1 MNPHLSTRR
10 RFLRTGILGAAA
22 SGSVPAFLE
31 RTFAGMHNSAAASAT
46 QITTGKDGPIFIV
59 VQLAGGNDGLNTIV
73 PWGHDDYYTAR
84 KQIAIPKKEITV
96 IDDEIG
102 FAPSI
107 PFIREA
113 YDNGEMSLVQGIGYP
128 NPNRSHFRSTEI
140 WEQATSSDRTAR
152 TGWVGRY
159 FDNDCQGADP
169 TVGIALANQQPDAF
183 VAKSKHG
190 IALSTPELYKWI
202 DNDSE
207 HDERLNV
214 FEQLNEPEKVVNES
228 DAGAST
234 GGMTAGTVKD
244 TGLESAADSLD
255 FLERTALDAR
265 LSSDTIGKLVQKSK
279 SRTPYPGTPIGRSL
293 QLISR
298 MIEGGLS
305 TRVYYASH
313 GGFDTHTNQSG
324 SHPARLEQL
333 DTALRAFF
341 KDMKAQGNF
350 DRVVLMTFSEFGRR
364 VKENASGG
372 TDHGAA
378 APLFLFGGGVKPGIV
393 GKHPSLTDLYQGDL
407 KFTTDFRS
415 VYASVLDDWLQGSS
429 KEVLRGTFP
438 KLDLIK
444 KT

>member
-10 RFLRTGILGAAA
+10 KFLRTGMLGAAA
-22 SGSVPAFLE
+22 TTSVPAFLE
-31 RTFAGMHNSAAASAT
+31 RTFAGLHHAAAASAT
-46 QITTGKDGPIFIV
+46 QFATGKDSPIFVV

-84 KQIAIPKKEITV
+84 TRIAIPKNEVAV
-96 IDDEIG
+96 IDDEVG

-107 PFIREA
+107 PYFREA
-113 YDNGEMSLVQGIGYP
+113 YDNGEMTLVQGVGYP

-152 TGWVGRY
+152 TGWLGRY

-169 TVGIALANQQPDAF
+169 TVGIALANQQPDSF
-183 VAKSKHG
+183 VAETKHG
-190 IALSTPELYKWI
+190 ISLSAPELYKWI
-202 DNDSE
+202 DNEEE
-207 HDERLNV
+207 HDSRVDV
-214 FEQLNEPEKVVNES
+214 FEQLNEPSADGMTES
-228 DAGAST
+228 GAST
-234 GGMTAGTVKD
+234 GNMTAGTVKD
-244 TGLESAADSLD
+244 TGLKSAADTLD

-265 LSSDTIGKLVQKSK
+265 MSSDTIGQLIKKSK
-279 SRTPYPGTPIGRSL
+279 SRTVYPGTPIGKNL

-324 SHPARLEQL
+324 SHPARLAQL
-333 DTALRAFF
+333 DESLRAFF
-341 KDMKAQGNF
+341 KDIKAQGNF

-378 APLFLFGGGVKPGIV
+378 APLFLFGGGVKPGVV
-393 GKHPSLTDLYQGDL
+393 GKHPSLTDLHEGDL
-407 KFTTDFRS
+407 KFNVDFRS
-415 VYASVLDDWLQGSS
+415 VYATVLDNWLAGTS
-429 KEVLRGTFP
+429 EAVLGGKFP
-438 KLDLIK
+438 TLDLFK
-444 KT
+444 KA

>member
-10 RFLRTGILGAAA
+10 KFLRTGGLGAAA
-22 SGSVPAFLE
+22 TSSVPAFLE
-31 RTFAGMHNSAAASAT
+31 RTFAGMHNAAAASAT
-46 QITTGKDGPIFIV
+46 QFATGKDSPIFVV

-84 KQIAIPKKEITV
+84 KKISIPQKDVSI

-113 YDNGEMSLVQGIGYP
+113 YDNGEMCLVQGVGYP

-140 WEQATSSDRTAR
+140 WEQATDSDRTAR
-152 TGWVGRY
+152 TGWLGRY

-169 TVGIALANQQPDAF
+169 TVGIALSDQHPDAF
-183 VAKSKHG
+183 AAKDKPG
-190 IALSTPELYKWI
+190 ISLSAPELYKWI
-202 DNDSE
+202 DNDDE
-207 HDERLNV
+207 HDSRIDI
-214 FEQLNEPEKVVNES
+214 FEQLNEPSSSGVTES
-228 DAGAST
+228 GAST
-234 GGMTAGTVKD
+234 GSMTAGTVKD
-244 TGLESAADSLD
+244 TGLKSAADSLD

-265 LSSDTIGKLVQKSK
+265 VSSDTIGQLIKKSK
-279 SRTPYPGTPIGRSL
+279 SRTVYPNTPIGRNL

-298 MIEGGLS
+298 MVEGGLS

-313 GGFDTHTNQSG
+313 GGFDTHTNQTG
-324 SHPARLEQL
+324 SHPARIGQL
-333 DTALRAFF
+333 DEALRTFF
-341 KDMKAQGNF
+341 KDIKAQGNF
-350 DRVVLMTFSEFGRR
+350 NRVVLMTFSEFGRR

-378 APLFLFGGGVKPGIV
+378 APLFLFGGGIKPGII
-393 GKHPSLTDLYQGDL
+393 GKHPSLTDLHQGDL
-407 KFTTDFRS
+407 KFNVDFRS
-415 VYASVLDDWLQGSS
+415 IYASVLDNWLEGSS
-429 KEVLRGTFP
+429 EAVLGSKFP

-444 KT
+444 KA